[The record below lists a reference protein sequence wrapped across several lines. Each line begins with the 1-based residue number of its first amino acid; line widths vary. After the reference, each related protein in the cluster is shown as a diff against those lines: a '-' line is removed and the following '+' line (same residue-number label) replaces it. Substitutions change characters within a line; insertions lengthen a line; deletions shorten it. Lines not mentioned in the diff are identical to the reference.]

1 MYVNGNNVI
10 HFDSFEVEHIPKEI
24 WKFIKIKN
32 IITSIYDS
40 IMHRCFCIGFID
52 FILEGKSLL
61 DYTNSFFPNDYEK
74 NDQIK

>member
-40 IMHRCFCIGFID
+40 IMYRCFCIGFID

-61 DYTNSFFPNDYEK
+61 DYTNLFFPNDYET